1 MDENERKERATV
13 NSVFSFSFCFHSYRI
28 AHFLLEGILFIEIN
42 VEPFV
47 ETGITKTN
55 FD

>member
-1 MDENERKERATV
+1 MKTNEKSERLLTV
-13 NSVFSFSFCFHSYRI
+13 FFSFSFCFHSYRI